1 MIYINEFEF
10 FESEGMVCAVPFGL
24 EGGTC
29 GANLEEA
36 VYMAA
41 DWLYETVKYDLIH
54 GVRPRCG
61 GFGNEPRQGGKVIAV
76 SVNCDLSQ
84 VEAVSS
90 VRAAS
95 LLGVSAARVAQMCAK
110 DQLISWKENGRR
122 MILMESIQAR
132 MAEAPK
138 PGRPQK
144 KAAAL

>member
-10 FESEGMVCAVPFGL
+10 FESEGMVCAVPFGI

-29 GANLEEA
+29 GANLEDA

-61 GFGNEPRQGGKVIAV
+61 GFGNKPRQGGKVIAV
-76 SVNCDLSQ
+76 SVDCDLSQ
-84 VEAVSS
+84 LEAVSS
-90 VRAAS
+90 AQAAS

-110 DQLISWKENGRR
+110 GQLVSWKEGGRR
-122 MILMESIQAR
+122 MILLESIQAR

-144 KAAAL
+144 KAVAL

>member
-10 FESEGMVCAVPFGL
+10 FESEGMVCAIPFGL

-54 GVRPRCG
+54 GVRPHCG
-61 GFGNEPRQGGKVIAV
+61 GFGNEPQRGGKVIAV

-84 VEAVSS
+84 FEAVSS
-90 VRAAS
+90 AQAAS
-95 LLGVSAARVAQMCAK
+95 LLGVSVPRVAQMCAK
-110 DQLISWKENGRR
+110 GQLISWKENGRR

>member
-1 MIYINEFEF
+1 MISIQAFEF

-29 GANLEEA
+29 GASLEEA

-41 DWLYETVKYDLIH
+41 DWLYAKVNYDLIH

-84 VEAVSS
+84 LEAVSS
-90 VRAAS
+90 AQAAS
-95 LLGVSAARVAQMCAK
+95 LLGVSAARVAQMCATG
-110 DQLISWKENGRR
+110 QLVSWKEGGRR
-122 MILMESIQAR
+122 MLLVESIQAR
-132 MAEAPK
+132 MAEATK
-138 PGRPQK
+138 PGRPQQT
-144 KAAAL
+144 AAAL